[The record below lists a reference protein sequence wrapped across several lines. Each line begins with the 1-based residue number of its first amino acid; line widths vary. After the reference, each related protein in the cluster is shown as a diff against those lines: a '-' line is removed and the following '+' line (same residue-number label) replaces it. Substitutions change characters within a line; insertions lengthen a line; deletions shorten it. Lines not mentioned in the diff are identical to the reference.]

1 MFKVDTKKIFLET
14 FVAFVIT
21 EENNEWWVWRGLTD
35 DGVCMCAKQSVNNS
49 TEAALTHTH
58 TNACMC
64 RKVKTEEG
72 RRKTNSSIFYSRGI
86 ISRDEGCVCVRVCVL
101 VIELPEVS

>member
-21 EENNEWWVWRGLTD
+21 EENNECVCGGGGLTD
-35 DGVCMCAKQSVNNS
+35 GGVCMCVKQSVNNS

-58 TNACMC
+58 TQTHACAEKSKL
-64 RKVKTEEG
+64 RKVGG
-72 RRKTNSSIFYSRGI
+72 RQIVQYFIQEVSSVEMRG
-86 ISRDEGCVCVRVCVL
+86 VCVCVL